1 MILAW
6 STQKNSDRI
15 YSCNSAC
22 GNLVQFQDGTGG
34 SLISADVNNS
44 PVCCVRNGVAVHHV
58 NCPNTYIPFYQTMK
72 KMCHN
77 AYVYSDDD
85 MYEDAV
91 FTCSSTGKPSYTIT
105 FCPNGDGVG
114 LDPPSSSSAVSQDST
129 PGDNSGNLL
138 NGPAA
143 VSIWTAATG
152 TLIENGVGATAT
164 NAAHSQMNT
173 GVASSV
179 AVTAATSVTGAQVMS
194 ASARSKAI
202 TSSAVAAVN
211 SSQSSSNRHTHN
223 GGVAAIEL
231 ATTSA
236 PAMIRSAAP
245 KELDESTTTYT
256 SNGNVYVK
264 VVVVETKLVHGRDM
278 KCRRGKRWVGERE
291 VAC

>member
-1 MILAW
+1 
-6 STQKNSDRI
+6 
-15 YSCNSAC
+15 
-22 GNLVQFQDGTGG
+22 
-34 SLISADVNNS
+34 
-44 PVCCVRNGVAVHHV
+44 
-58 NCPNTYIPFYQTMK
+58 
-72 KMCHN
+72 
-77 AYVYSDDD
+77 
-85 MYEDAV
+85 
-91 FTCSSTGKPSYTIT
+91 
-105 FCPNGDGVG
+105 
-114 LDPPSSSSAVSQDST
+114 
-129 PGDNSGNLL
+129 
-138 NGPAA
+138 
-143 VSIWTAATG
+143 
-152 TLIENGVGATAT
+152 
-164 NAAHSQMNT
+164 MNT

-202 TSSAVAAVN
+202 TSSAVAAVT